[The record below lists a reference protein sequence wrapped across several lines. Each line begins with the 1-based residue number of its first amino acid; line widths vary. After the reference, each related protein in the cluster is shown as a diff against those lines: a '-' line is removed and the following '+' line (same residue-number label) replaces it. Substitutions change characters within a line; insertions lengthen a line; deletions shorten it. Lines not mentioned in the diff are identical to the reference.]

1 MGSIRV
7 LAGQKFNLIERGI
20 VTVSSEDALFPR
32 PLLYDGR
39 PSRPFRFAAAGADDH
54 VTIDT
59 CLTQD
64 PGFESWVDASSPA
77 KWTKTLTGSGAV
89 DREATII
96 DTGTYACKLSA
107 SSSVGLAM
115 VEQLV
120 EARAGD
126 DLYVV
131 ARGRAETALDTLEL
145 YVGNQKT
152 GKWLTSGG
160 WVSSFVPFI
169 ATGATSYQTLAL
181 AFQVES
187 MDECLTDLVPLRL
200 IARHLQD
207 PVSYPGAVYVDNFR
221 LLPAIDFASIH
232 GANIDRAVDVE
243 LRSSSDPT
251 FASSTLRATLTKR
264 IPAFYG
270 LLGSPISA
278 DQHWRF
284 LFGGGGISAINS
296 APISLGEVVLGR
308 ALTLARRPDYG
319 WEIKQLEADVATETP
334 TGEVYS
340 YAQAKWARRVL
351 GMQFRFF
358 SAADMEE
365 QLREVFQRCRGRRY
379 PLVIVPDDTR
389 PEVLHGRIDRSWA
402 AKRRLVNAYDDT
414 SLVVSESPFEVATL

>member
-7 LAGQKFNLIERGI
+7 LAGRKFNPLERGI

-32 PLLYDGR
+32 SLLYDGR
-39 PSRPFRFAAAGADDH
+39 PSRPFRFAAAGTNDH
-54 VTIDT
+54 VTVDT

-64 PGFESWVDASSPA
+64 PGFESWVDATTPE
-77 KWTKTLTGSGAV
+77 KWTKSISGTGSV
-89 DREATII
+89 DREATIV
-96 DTGTYACKLSA
+96 DSGTYACKLAVSTD
-107 SSSVGLAM
+107 VGLAM
-115 VEQLV
+115 VEQFV
-120 EARAGD
+120 WARAGE
-126 DLYVV
+126 DLYVS
-131 ARGRAETALDTLEL
+131 ARGRAAGVTLLQL
-145 YVGNQKT
+145 YVGNVRT
-152 GKWLTSGG
+152 GKWLTSGSG
-160 WVSSFVPFI
+160 WGNTFLPF
-169 ATGATSYQTLAL
+169 ATTLATSFQTLAL
-181 AFQVES
+181 AFQVEG
-187 MDECLTDLVPLRL
+187 MDACLEDVVPLRL
-200 IARHLQD
+200 IARFAN
-207 PVSYPGAVYVDNFR
+207 PANSPEAAYVDNFR

-232 GANIDRAVDVE
+232 GHNIDRAVDVE

-270 LLGSPISA
+270 LLGSPVST

-296 APISLGEVVLGR
+296 VPISLGEVVLGR

-319 WEIKQLEADVATETP
+319 WEIKRLRPDVATETP

-340 YAQAKWARRVL
+340 SRQSKWSRRVL
-351 GMQFRFF
+351 GMQFKFF
-358 SAADMEE
+358 ATTEMEQQAE
-365 QLREVFQRCRGRRY
+365 EVFERCEGRGQ

-414 SLVVSESPFEVATL
+414 SLIVSESPFEVATL